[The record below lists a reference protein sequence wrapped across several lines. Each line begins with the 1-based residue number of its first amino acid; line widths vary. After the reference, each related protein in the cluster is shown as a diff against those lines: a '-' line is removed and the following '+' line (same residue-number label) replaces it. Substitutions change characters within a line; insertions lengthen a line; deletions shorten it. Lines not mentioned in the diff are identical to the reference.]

1 MVTIMKVTDKFGQ
14 GKTVFSFEVFPP
26 KKTSPIETVYST
38 LEQLKELRPD
48 FISVTYGAGGKGGA
62 QTNGEIASYIKNK
75 LEIEAVAHLTCLN
88 NTKEQIREVLKD
100 FKEHGI
106 ENILALRGDKNPDF
120 EPKTDFKHASDLIA
134 FIKEECGDGFGI
146 SGACYPEVHMEAAG
160 EVEDILNLRKKI
172 DAGAQHI
179 ITQLFFDN
187 ASFYRFRERC
197 QIAGISIPIEA
208 GIMPVTNKKQIERM
222 VSISGASLPVKFT
235 KMMQRYGDNP
245 EAIRDAGIAYAVDQI
260 VDLIANGVDGVHLY
274 TMNNPYV
281 ARKIS
286 ESVKTLL

>member
-1 MVTIMKVTDKFGQ
+1 MIGNQ
-14 GKTVFSFEVFPP
+14 VFSFHF
-26 KKTSPIETVYST
+26 
-38 LEQLKELRPD
+38 
-48 FISVTYGAGGKGGA
+48 GKG
-62 QTNGEIASYIKNK
+62 N
-75 LEIEAVAHLTCLN
+75 TCLN
-88 NTKEQIREVLKD
+88 NTKEQIREVLRD

-134 FIKEECGDGFGI
+134 FIKEDCGEDFGV

-187 ASFYRFRERC
+187 ACFYRFRERC
-197 QIAGISIPIEA
+197 QIAGIAVPIEA

-260 VDLIANGVDGVHLY
+260 VDLIANGADGVHLY

-286 ESVKTLL
+286 ESIKTLL